1 MSPFD
6 LNIDERPTTSQIAP
20 QARNDHDHDGD
31 AARDEFAGML
41 ADRSMNA
48 PRRPPSPASSKGPM
62 SWNEMSS
69 AERQTSLLNDYERP
83 EVDADEQVSPR
94 RRAADAVSSAA
105 RTRDPDPSRDA
116 RRDALERHTDPRD
129 ASATTSETHRDAEVR
144 RGDEARRARDLDP
157 SRPTKVQDRGATS
170 PQTRRTSKARDA
182 TSRARVQSQG
192 TASSR
197 SSDGPASAEP
207 TSNARV
213 ATVGAPDA
221 TGTHGINAPGDP
233 ASRPTSNVAAT
244 AAAVSQPAAATAKE
258 ATNDGPARSSRAS
271 SRATTAPTNST
282 HSNHS
287 RDSSHDHSRDSSQSR
302 NAPSTTYASSFDSD
316 SSTRTSID
324 SGLGVSPGSPTP
336 PGSLDG
342 PQPLPSAD
350 ALRLIASSSA
360 LSTSS
365 MELPPA
371 SLAAAAAPPP
381 AAMDAIPQLTA
392 PQGSDAAA
400 RAAAVEQ
407 LRAQVLQETARI
419 RGFDGQATLHFSA
432 DGLGDFEMKVQ
443 RTEQGWEVVLRPRER
458 QTDELLQGE
467 RRRIASALQDID
479 EDITFNLE
487 TSDGD
492 QAGHRGGSSKR
503 EATLAAQRLKS
514 LRPPPADTRP
524 ASSHSRTSRVLSPD
538 GIVDVVV

>member
-1 MSPFD
+1 LSPFD

-182 TSRARVQSQG
+182 TPRARVQSQG

-213 ATVGAPDA
+213 ATVGAPRRDGHA
-221 TGTHGINAPGDP
+221 RHQRPRRPRIPPDVQRGRHRR
-233 ASRPTSNVAAT
+233 SR
-244 AAAVSQPAAATAKE
+244 VSARRRYREGGHQRRPRPLVPCLLPSH
-258 ATNDGPARSSRAS
+258 DGPNEFHPLEPLSRLLTRPLPRFFSITKRSLYHVRLFLRLRLLHANIH
-271 SRATTAPTNST
+271 RL
-282 HSNHS
+282 
-287 RDSSHDHSRDSSQSR
+287 
-302 NAPSTTYASSFDSD
+302 
-316 SSTRTSID
+316 RTWRK
-324 SGLGVSPGSPTP
+324 SGVPHPPGVPRWTPTP
-336 PGSLDG
+336 P
-342 PQPLPSAD
+342 
-350 ALRLIASSSA
+350 
-360 LSTSS
+360 
-365 MELPPA
+365 
-371 SLAAAAAPPP
+371 
-381 AAMDAIPQLTA
+381 
-392 PQGSDAAA
+392 
-400 RAAAVEQ
+400 
-407 LRAQVLQETARI
+407 
-419 RGFDGQATLHFSA
+419 
-432 DGLGDFEMKVQ
+432 
-443 RTEQGWEVVLRPRER
+443 
-458 QTDELLQGE
+458 
-467 RRRIASALQDID
+467 
-479 EDITFNLE
+479 
-487 TSDGD
+487 
-492 QAGHRGGSSKR
+492 
-503 EATLAAQRLKS
+503 
-514 LRPPPADTRP
+514 
-524 ASSHSRTSRVLSPD
+524 
-538 GIVDVVV
+538 